1 MSLRFWRRIRIFP
14 HVSLNI
20 SKTGFSITIG
30 RRGINWTIGKK
41 GNTASVGLPGTGLS
55 YRKHISHPE
64 ILKNKKDKPIK
75 EETADKNNSNSVLDE
90 FK

>member
-41 GNTASVGLPGTGLS
+41 GHTASVGLPGTGLS
-55 YRKHISHPE
+55 YRKHISHSK
-64 ILKNKKDKPIK
+64 LKNHPKDKEGK
-75 EETADKNNSNSVLDE
+75 EEKSELKSSESILDE